1 MKGSTGTKQI
11 KVKVV
16 GEKFSIF
23 DGAFS
28 RKGLSLNFASNI
40 KWIQAI
46 GFLMIYVEI
55 ELNYLA

>member
-40 KWIQAI
+40 K
-46 GFLMIYVEI
+46 
-55 ELNYLA
+55 